1 MQIRTIEKEEM
12 IISGIV
18 MMKNP
23 AVPALTRG
31 GIIPG
36 NHADKGLSLI
46 PEDHINAETVPA

>member
-1 MQIRTIEKEEM
+1 M

-18 MMKNP
+18 MMENP
-23 AVPALTRG
+23 AESALTRG

-36 NHADKGLSLI
+36 NHADKGLGLI